1 MASMFCFCTK
11 KRMRSRVAK
20 TPTIIISR
28 IVKPFLVF
36 MLYIIAYLCY
46 YGSMEIELTAFYA
59 RLGALA
65 LIMVLGFLLGKWKM
79 ISTETNREL
88 TNLLLTVFMPAS
100 LFVAF
105 PAEYDESML
114 NLFFSGLVGGVL
126 VMVMLI
132 IASKII
138 FNKWWFKGGLR
149 YESQFALIF
158 NNATFL
164 GYPIVVNTFGPSGVI
179 AYCGF
184 IIAFNVALFS
194 YGIWL
199 FEHKVSVKLLKSVV
213 TNPNIL
219 AVVLGMILFLA
230 GLKLPA
236 FIMDAVGYVGNAT
249 TPLSIICIGFMLSRA
264 EFKALIRKWR
274 LVVTALVQLVIG
286 PLLTWA
292 ILMALHF
299 PIEVVQV
306 CTLIQ
311 ALPTATS
318 LGLFATKYGGNN
330 IESSELVT
338 ISTILSM
345 ATMPLMIML
354 LLG

>member
-1 MASMFCFCTK
+1 MQ
-11 KRMRSRVAK
+11 
-20 TPTIIISR
+20 
-28 IVKPFLVF
+28 
-36 MLYIIAYLCY
+36 
-46 YGSMEIELTAFYA
+46 IELSQFYA
-59 RLGALA
+59 RLGAIA
-65 LIMVLGFLLGKWKM
+65 LIMLLGFCLGKWKM
-79 ISTETNREL
+79 ISTKTNQEL

-105 PAEYDESML
+105 PSDYDDSTL
-114 NLFFSGLVGGVL
+114 SLFLSGLVAGVF
-126 VMVMLI
+126 VMLMLI
-132 IASKII
+132 VLSKII
-138 FNKWWFKGGLR
+138 FNRLWLKGELR
-149 YESQFALIF
+149 YESQFGFIF

-164 GYPIVVNTFGPSGVI
+164 GYPIVASTFGPTGVV

-199 FEHKVSVKLLKSVV
+199 FERKITTRLIKSVV
-213 TNPNIL
+213 VNPNII
-219 AVVLGMILFLA
+219 AVLLGMVLFLS
-230 GLKLPA
+230 GLRLPS
-236 FIMDAVGYVGNAT
+236 FVTDAVRFVGGAT

-264 EFKALIRKWR
+264 DMGKVFLKWR
-274 LVVTALVQLVIG
+274 LSVTALTQLIIG
-286 PLLTWA
+286 PTITYFMLTW
-292 ILMALHF
+292 LRF
-299 PIEVVQV
+299 PNEVIMV

-338 ISTILSM
+338 ISTVFSVV
-345 ATMPLMIML
+345 TMPLMVLL

>member
-1 MASMFCFCTK
+1 
-11 KRMRSRVAK
+11 
-20 TPTIIISR
+20 
-28 IVKPFLVF
+28 
-36 MLYIIAYLCY
+36 
-46 YGSMEIELTAFYA
+46 MEIELMSFYA
-59 RLGALA
+59 RLGAIA
-65 LIMVLGFLLGKWKM
+65 LIMLLGFCLGKWKM
-79 ISTETNREL
+79 ISTKTNQEL

-105 PAEYDESML
+105 PSEYDESTL
-114 NLFFSGLVGGVL
+114 NLFTSGLIAGVL
-126 VMVMLI
+126 VMLMLI
-132 IASKII
+132 ILSKII
-138 FNKWWFKGGLR
+138 FNKLWLKGDLR
-149 YESQFALIF
+149 YESQFGLIF

-164 GYPIVVNTFGPSGVI
+164 GYPIVASTFGSTGIV

-199 FEHKVSVKLLKSVV
+199 FEHKITPKLVRSVV
-213 TNPNIL
+213 TNPNII
-219 AVVLGMILFLA
+219 AVLLGMLLFLS
-230 GLKLPA
+230 GLRLPG
-236 FIMDAVGYVGNAT
+236 FITDAVSYVGGAT

-264 EFKALIRKWR
+264 DFKTILKKWR
-274 LVVTALVQLVIG
+274 LAVTAITQLIVG
-286 PLLTWA
+286 PAITYLMLTW
-292 ILMALHF
+292 LRF
-299 PIEVVQV
+299 PIEVIAV

-338 ISTILSM
+338 ISTIFSIF
-345 ATMPLMIML
+345 TMPLMVFL

>member
-1 MASMFCFCTK
+1 
-11 KRMRSRVAK
+11 
-20 TPTIIISR
+20 
-28 IVKPFLVF
+28 
-36 MLYIIAYLCY
+36 
-46 YGSMEIELTAFYA
+46 MEIELSQFYA
-59 RLGALA
+59 RLGAIG
-65 LIMVLGFLLGKWKM
+65 LILILGFFLGKKKF
-79 ISTETNREL
+79 ISVETNKQL

-105 PAEYDESML
+105 PSEYDQSTL
-114 NLFFSGLVGGVL
+114 SLFFAGLVGGIL
-126 VMVMLI
+126 IMLMLI
-132 IASKII
+132 FLSKII

-184 IIAFNVALFS
+184 IIAFNIALFS

-199 FEHKVSVKLLKSVV
+199 FEHKVTLKLLKSIV
-213 TNPNIL
+213 TNPNII
-219 AVVLGMILFLA
+219 AVLLGMVLFLA
-230 GLKLPA
+230 GWQLPS
-236 FIMDAVGYVGNAT
+236 FITDAVGFVGGAT

-264 EFKALIRKWR
+264 DFKAIFKKWR
-274 LVVTALVQLVIG
+274 LILTAVIQLILG
-286 PLLTWA
+286 PVATYFALTW
-292 ILMALHF
+292 LQF
-299 PIEVVQV
+299 PAEVIQV

-318 LGLFATKYGGNN
+318 LGLFATEYGGNN
-330 IESSELVT
+330 IESSELVA
-338 ISTILSM
+338 ISTLLSVI
-345 ATMPLMIML
+345 TMPLMVLL

>member
-1 MASMFCFCTK
+1 MQ
-11 KRMRSRVAK
+11 
-20 TPTIIISR
+20 
-28 IVKPFLVF
+28 
-36 MLYIIAYLCY
+36 
-46 YGSMEIELTAFYA
+46 IELTQFYA
-59 RLGALA
+59 RLGAIA
-65 LIMVLGFLLGKWKM
+65 LIMALGFFLGKRKL
-79 ISTETNREL
+79 ISTKTNQEL

-105 PAEYDESML
+105 PSEYDESTL
-114 NLFFSGLVGGVL
+114 NLFTSGLIAGIL
-126 VMVMLI
+126 VMLMLI
-132 IASKII
+132 ILSKII
-138 FNKWWFKGGLR
+138 FNKLWLKGDLR
-149 YESQFALIF
+149 YESQFGLIF

-164 GYPIVVNTFGPSGVI
+164 GYPIVASTFGPTGVV

-199 FEHKVSVKLLKSVV
+199 FEHKITPKLIKSVV
-213 TNPNIL
+213 ANPNII
-219 AVVLGMILFLA
+219 AVLLGMVLFLS
-230 GLKLPA
+230 GLQLPS
-236 FIMDAVGYVGNAT
+236 FITDAVSYVGGAT

-264 EFKALIRKWR
+264 DFKSIIKKWR
-274 LVVTALVQLVIG
+274 LAVTAITQLIVGPAITYLMLIWLRFPVEVI
-286 PLLTWA
+286 A
-292 ILMALHF
+292 
-299 PIEVVQV
+299 V

-338 ISTILSM
+338 ISTIFSIF
-345 ATMPLMIML
+345 TMPLMVFL

>member
-1 MASMFCFCTK
+1 MQ
-11 KRMRSRVAK
+11 
-20 TPTIIISR
+20 
-28 IVKPFLVF
+28 
-36 MLYIIAYLCY
+36 
-46 YGSMEIELTAFYA
+46 IELTQFYA
-59 RLGALA
+59 RLGAIA
-65 LIMVLGFLLGKWKM
+65 LIMILGFCLGKWKM
-79 ISTETNREL
+79 ISTKTNQEL

-105 PAEYDESML
+105 PSEYDESTL
-114 NLFFSGLVGGVL
+114 NLFTSGLIAGVL
-126 VMVMLI
+126 VMLMLI
-132 IASKII
+132 ILSKII
-138 FNKWWFKGGLR
+138 FNKLWLKGDLR
-149 YESQFALIF
+149 YESQFGLIF

-164 GYPIVVNTFGPSGVI
+164 GYPIVASTFGPTGIV

-199 FEHKVSVKLLKSVV
+199 FEHKFTPKLIKSVV
-213 TNPNIL
+213 TNPNII
-219 AVVLGMILFLA
+219 AVLIGMVLFLS
-230 GLKLPA
+230 GLRLPS
-236 FIMDAVGYVGNAT
+236 FITDAVSYVGGAT

-264 EFKALIRKWR
+264 DFKTILQKWR
-274 LVVTALVQLVIG
+274 LAVTAITQLIVGPAITYLV
-286 PLLTWA
+286 LTW
-292 ILMALHF
+292 LRF
-299 PIEVVQV
+299 PIEVIAV

-338 ISTILSM
+338 ISTIFSIF
-345 ATMPLMIML
+345 TMPLMVFL